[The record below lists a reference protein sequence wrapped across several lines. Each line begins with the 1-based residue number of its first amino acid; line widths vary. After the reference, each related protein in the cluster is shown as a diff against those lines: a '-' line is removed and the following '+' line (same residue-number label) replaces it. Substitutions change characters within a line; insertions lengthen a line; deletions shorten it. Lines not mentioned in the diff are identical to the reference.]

1 MVYTDSRKSQILPAQ
16 AIIPRLMGDLIQS
29 CVMRYRDSLQKYGPV
44 YLVRNVLDH
53 EGLLALLTSPAI
65 RVAPSTSN
73 GIFQPYCSTA
83 PAMADHRVDYII
95 IVSQYIS
102 VHFNVHV
109 ALAKVLK

>member
-29 CVMRYRDSLQKYGPV
+29 CIMRYRDSLQKYGHI
-44 YLVRNVLDH
+44 YLVRNALDR
-53 EGLLALLTSPAI
+53 EGLLALITSPAI

-83 PAMADHRVDYII
+83 PATADHRVDDI
-95 IVSQYIS
+95 IVIFYSINLS
-102 VHFNVHV
+102 
-109 ALAKVLK
+109 ALMYMQL